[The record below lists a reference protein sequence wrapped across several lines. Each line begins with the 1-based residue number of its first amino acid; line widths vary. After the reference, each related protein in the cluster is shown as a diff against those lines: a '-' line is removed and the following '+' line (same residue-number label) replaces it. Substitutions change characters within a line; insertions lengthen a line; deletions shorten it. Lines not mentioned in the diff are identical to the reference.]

1 MYVSF
6 QISVLVFFGYIA
18 RSGIARSYGS
28 FLFSFLRNLH
38 TIFYSG
44 CTNLHSPPTVYKL
57 FFFFTSLPTFVIC
70 VLFDDSHSDRCEA
83 ISTVVLICISLM
95 ISSVEHSFM
104 CLLAICIFLWKN
116 VCSVLLPILKSG
128 SLFFWCW
135 VTWTIYGCCIL
146 IPYWLFHL
154 KISFFPIH

>member
-70 VLFDDSHSDRCEA
+70 VLFDDSHSDRCEV

-116 VCSVLLPILKSG
+116 VCSVLLPR
-128 SLFFWCW
+128 F
-135 VTWTIYGCCIL
+135 
-146 IPYWLFHL
+146 
-154 KISFFPIH
+154 

>member
-70 VLFDDSHSDRCEA
+70 VLFDDSHSDEVKPQLWFGFAFPWWLVMLSIFSCA
-83 ISTVVLICISLM
+83 CWPSAFSL
-95 ISSVEHSFM
+95 
-104 CLLAICIFLWKN
+104 CRNAY
-116 VCSVLLPILKSG
+116 SVLLTI
-128 SLFFWCW
+128 FNWVVCVFDDVIWAVHTCW
-135 VTWTIYGCCIL
+135 IL
-146 IPYWLFHL
+146 IPCWSYHL
-154 KISFFPIH
+154 QIFSPI